1 MAKRF
6 MTTIRITEDA
16 RSLLE
21 RLSDK
26 HGVSHTAIIE
36 IAIREKA
43 KRDRAESPRC
53 TLATPT
59 TSP

>member
-26 HGVSHTAIIE
+26 LGVSHTAIIE
-36 IAIREKA
+36 MAIREKA
-43 KRDRAESPRC
+43 KRDRAEPRR

-59 TSP
+59 ASP